1 MTINDKQNRYI
12 TLVIGAVAALGGVVA
27 LLGYLH
33 SRKHTKIKEEIALL
47 DRTIKQLE
55 LNEKLNGVKNKS

>member
-1 MTINDKQNRYI
+1 MKINDKQNRYI
-12 TLVIGAVAALGGVVA
+12 TLIIGGVAALGGVVA

-55 LNEKLNGVKNKS
+55 LNEKLNGKK